1 MKELP
6 NVKEVL
12 ISTLT
17 KLIDQFAEFVP
28 RFIFAFFILFIGYVV
43 AKLLAIVTKKI
54 LERVGF
60 DKIGDKLNEISI
72 VKQLQT
78 EVKLSQIVAQVLY
91 YFIMLGFITD
101 ATKTLGIGAIT
112 SLVEKLVNFVP
123 QLIVAAIML
132 QIGVLVAEA
141 IKNAVISICKS
152 FNVPSAKLIG
162 NIVFAF
168 FLVITLI
175 SALGQAGINTELL
188 ESSFNLLIGGII
200 LAFAIGYGFASK
212 DVLANILS
220 SFYTKNRY
228 REGQVIKVDETK
240 GVITNL
246 DSTSLTL
253 QTGETKTIFPLQ
265 TLQTKKVEVFE
276 ND

>member
-6 NVKEVL
+6 NLTEVL

-17 KLIDQFAEFVP
+17 KLINQFVDFVP
-28 RFIFAFFILFIGYVV
+28 RFIFASFILLIGYLV
-43 AKLLAIVTKKI
+43 AKGLAIVTNKV
-54 LERVGF
+54 LERIGF
-60 DKIGDKLNEISI
+60 DKIGDKLNEVSI

-78 EVKLSQIVAQVLY
+78 EIKLSQIVSKVLY

-101 ATKTLGIGAIT
+101 ATRTLGVGAIT

-132 QIGVLVAEA
+132 QIGVLVSEA
-141 IKNAVISICKS
+141 IKNAVVSICKS

-162 NIVFAF
+162 TIVFSF
-168 FLVITLI
+168 FLVITII

-200 LAFAIGYGFASK
+200 LAFAVGYGFASK
-212 DVLANILS
+212 DILANILS
-220 SFYTKNRY
+220 SFYNKNRFQ
-228 REGQVIKVDETK
+228 EGQTIQIDEVK
-240 GVITNL
+240 GQIVSL
-246 DSTSLTL
+246 DSTSITL
-253 QTGETKTIFPLQ
+253 QTGETKTVFPLQ
-265 TLQTKKVEVFE
+265 TLQSKKVEIF
-276 ND
+276 

>member
-6 NVKEVL
+6 SLTDIL

-17 KLIDQFAEFVP
+17 KLINQFVEFVP
-28 RFIFAFFILFIGYVV
+28 RFIFSAFILLIGYLV
-43 AKLLAIVTKKI
+43 AKGLAVITKKV

-78 EVKLSQIVAQVLY
+78 EIKLSHIVSKVLY

-101 ATKTLGIGAIT
+101 ATKTLGVGAIT

-132 QIGVLVAEA
+132 QIGVLVSEA
-141 IKNAVISICKS
+141 IKNAVTSICKS

-162 NIVFAF
+162 NIAFSF
-168 FLVITLI
+168 FLVITVI
-175 SALGQAGINTELL
+175 SSLGQAGINTELL
-188 ESSFNLLIGGII
+188 ESSFNLILGGII
-200 LAFAIGYGFASK
+200 IAFGIGYGFASR
-212 DVLANILS
+212 DILSNILS

-228 REGQVIKVDETK
+228 KEGQIIQIDDIKGEIVAFDTTT
-240 GVITNL
+240 ITV
-246 DSTSLTL
+246 
-253 QTGETKTIFPLQ
+253 QTGDSKTVFPLQ
-265 TLQTKKVEVFE
+265 TLQTKNIQIF
-276 ND
+276 D

>member
-6 NVKEVL
+6 NLTEILV
-12 ISTLT
+12 STLT
-17 KLIDQFAEFVP
+17 KLINQFVDFVP
-28 RFIFAFFILFIGYVV
+28 RLIFASFILLIGYLV
-43 AKLLAIVTKKI
+43 AKGLAIVTKKL

-78 EVKLSQIVAQVLY
+78 DIKLSQIVSKVLY

-101 ATKTLGIGAIT
+101 ATKTLGVGAIT

-132 QIGVLVAEA
+132 QIGILVSET
-141 IKNAVISICKS
+141 IKNAVVSICKS

-162 NIVFAF
+162 TIAFSF
-168 FLVITLI
+168 FLVITII
-175 SALGQAGINTELL
+175 SALGQAGVNTELL

-200 LAFAIGYGFASK
+200 LAFAVGYGLASK
-212 DVLANILS
+212 DILANILS
-220 SFYTKNRY
+220 SFYNKNRY
-228 REGQVIKVDETK
+228 REGQTIQIDEVK
-240 GVITNL
+240 GRIISL
-246 DSTSLTL
+246 DNTSITL
-253 QTGETKTIFPLQ
+253 QTGDTKTIFPLQ
-265 TLQTKKVEVFE
+265 ALQSKKVEIFE
-276 ND
+276 N

>member
-1 MKELP
+1 MKQLP
-6 NVKEVL
+6 SLTEILVNTITNL
-12 ISTLT
+12 IN
-17 KLIDQFAEFVP
+17 QFVEFVP
-28 RFIFAFFILFIGYVV
+28 RFIFAAFILLIGYLV
-43 AKLLAIVTKKI
+43 AKGLAIIIKKV
-54 LERVGF
+54 LEKVGF
-60 DKIGDKLNEISI
+60 DKIGDKLNEVGI

-78 EVKLSQIVAQVLY
+78 EVKLSQIVSKVVY

-101 ATKTLGIGAIT
+101 ATKTLGVGAIT

-141 IKNAVISICKS
+141 IKNAVVSICKS

-188 ESSFNLLIGGII
+188 ESSFNLILGGII
-200 LAFAIGYGFASK
+200 LAFAVGYGFASR
-212 DVLANILS
+212 DILSNILS
-220 SFYTKNRY
+220 SFYNKNRY
-228 REGQVIKVDETK
+228 REGQTIEIDGVK
-240 GVITNL
+240 GQIVAL
-246 DSTSLTL
+246 DSTTLTL
-253 QTGETKTIFPLQ
+253 QTGSTKTVFPLH
-265 TLQTKKVEVFE
+265 LLETKKVEIFG
-276 ND
+276 

>member
-6 NVKEVL
+6 NLTQVL
-12 ISTLT
+12 FSTLT
-17 KLIDQFAEFVP
+17 KLINQFVDFVP
-28 RFIFAFFILFIGYVV
+28 RLIFASFILLIGYLV
-43 AKLLAIVTKKI
+43 AKGLAIITRKV
-54 LERVGF
+54 LERIGF

-78 EVKLSQIVAQVLY
+78 EVKLSQIVAKVLY

-112 SLVEKLVNFVP
+112 GLVEKLVNFVP

-152 FNVPSAKLIG
+152 FNVPSGKLIG
-162 NIVFAF
+162 NVIFAF
-168 FLVITLI
+168 FLIITLI

-200 LAFAIGYGFASK
+200 LAFAVGYGFASR
-212 DVLANILS
+212 DVLSNILS
-220 SFYTKNRY
+220 SFYTRNRY
-228 REGQVIKVDETK
+228 REGQIIKIDEVK
-240 GVITNL
+240 GMIINL
-246 DSTSLTL
+246 DNTTLTL

-265 TLQTKKVEVFE
+265 TLQSKKVEVFE
-276 ND
+276 K

>member
-1 MKELP
+1 MKKLP
-6 NVKEVL
+6 SLTDIL
-12 ISTLT
+12 INTIT
-17 KLIDQFAEFVP
+17 NLINQFVEFVP
-28 RFIFAFFILFIGYVV
+28 RFIFAAFILLIGYLV
-43 AKLLAIVTKKI
+43 AKGLAIIIKKV
-54 LERVGF
+54 LEKVGF
-60 DKIGDKLNEISI
+60 DKIGDKLNEVGI

-78 EVKLSQIVAQVLY
+78 EIKLSHIVAKVVY

-101 ATKTLGIGAIT
+101 ATKTLGVGAIT

-141 IKNAVISICKS
+141 IKNAVVSICKS

-188 ESSFNLLIGGII
+188 ESSFNLILGGII
-200 LAFAIGYGFASK
+200 LAFAVGYGFASR
-212 DVLANILS
+212 DILANILS
-220 SFYTKNRY
+220 SFYNKNRY
-228 REGQVIKVDETK
+228 REGQVIEIEGVK
-240 GVITNL
+240 GKIVAL
-246 DSTSLTL
+246 DSTTLTL
-253 QTGETKTIFPLQ
+253 QTGDTKTIFPLHI
-265 TLQTKKVEVFE
+265 LETKKVEIFG
-276 ND
+276 

>member
-6 NVKEVL
+6 NLTQVL
-12 ISTLT
+12 FSTLT
-17 KLIDQFAEFVP
+17 KLINQFVDFVP
-28 RFIFAFFILFIGYVV
+28 RLIFASFILLIGYLV
-43 AKLLAIVTKKI
+43 AKGLAIITRKV
-54 LERVGF
+54 LERIGF

-78 EVKLSQIVAQVLY
+78 EVKLSQIVAKVLY

-112 SLVEKLVNFVP
+112 GLVEKLVNFVP

-152 FNVPSAKLIG
+152 FNVPSGKLIG
-162 NIVFAF
+162 NVIFAF
-168 FLVITLI
+168 FLIITLI

-200 LAFAIGYGFASK
+200 LAFAVGYGFASR
-212 DVLANILS
+212 DVLSNILS
-220 SFYTKNRY
+220 SFYTRNRY
-228 REGQVIKVDETK
+228 REGQIIKIDEVK
-240 GVITNL
+240 GMIINL
-246 DSTSLTL
+246 DNTTLTL

-265 TLQTKKVEVFE
+265 TLQSKKVEIFE
-276 ND
+276 K